1 MLLDESNRPLHDQ
14 TTLKDPLPIADLSSK
29 TWSTPFPR
37 VVHVSRHPAYP
48 TNQLILLTIL
58 ALLLVLSGLGLVIYS
73 VDTEYGRTLHVSATA
88 QALSNARA
96 SATSLSATQQ
106 VEQATAQVLA
116 TQQANIYA
124 TASAIAGASATAST
138 NSASAT
144 ATATAMQ
151 GLYTQDTS
159 GTPAFNDP
167 LSDNSQNHKWNEHLN
182 SPGNTGCSFINGTY
196 HALEAQLGYLQPCVA
211 EATSYSNFVY
221 TISMIIDHGTQGGI
235 LFRANGASGQYYVFR
250 VSIDGQ
256 YTLEAYDGNKATTLS
271 SGFSTAISTGIGQ
284 TNQLAV
290 IADHNTLS
298 LFVNQNFVISVTDS
312 TFASGQIG
320 VVALDYNVPADV
332 EFSNAQVWQL

>member
-1 MLLDESNRPLHDQ
+1 
-14 TTLKDPLPIADLSSK
+14 
-29 TWSTPFPR
+29 
-37 VVHVSRHPAYP
+37 
-48 TNQLILLTIL
+48 
-58 ALLLVLSGLGLVIYS
+58 
-73 VDTEYGRTLHVSATA
+73 
-88 QALSNARA
+88 
-96 SATSLSATQQ
+96 
-106 VEQATAQVLA
+106 
-116 TQQANIYA
+116 
-124 TASAIAGASATAST
+124 
-138 NSASAT
+138 
-144 ATATAMQ
+144 MQ

-221 TISMIIDHGTQGGI
+221 TVSMIIDHGTQGGI

-256 YTLEAYDGNKATTLS
+256 YTLEAYDGNKVTTMS

-332 EFSNAQVWQL
+332 EFSNAQVWTL